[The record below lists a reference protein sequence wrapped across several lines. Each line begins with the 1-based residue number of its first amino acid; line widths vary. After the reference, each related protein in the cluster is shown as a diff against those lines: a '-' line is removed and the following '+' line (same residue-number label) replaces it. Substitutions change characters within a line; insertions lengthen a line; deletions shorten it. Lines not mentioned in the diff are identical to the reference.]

1 MTKSGKCQGTLSS
14 KYGMTVS
21 SCPFKESE
29 SSLFTSVARKLRPT
43 CANPPPLLLSI
54 SALFFGYCKSCIKL
68 PLRCRA
74 CTVFKAGF
82 RSQWGTLAQN
92 AAFFQLC
99 ESLLL
104 SNALEI
110 NKPRS
115 GLINDLLQERQIN
128 DLTTSQVTKARKNC
142 VCRLDALFCL
152 IFSPVLGLLVR
163 RLFRRYPY
171 HRN

>member
-1 MTKSGKCQGTLSS
+1 MLTFFPLKGGAYLRRGAGGGGFIEDIRYLKLVSGHNGELSNRM
-14 KYGMTVS
+14 GRI
-21 SCPFKESE
+21 C
-29 SSLFTSVARKLRPT
+29 
-43 CANPPPLLLSI
+43 
-54 SALFFGYCKSCIKL
+54 
-68 PLRCRA
+68 
-74 CTVFKAGF
+74 
-82 RSQWGTLAQN
+82 
-92 AAFFQLC
+92 QLC
-99 ESLLL
+99 QSSLL

-115 GLINDLLQERQIN
+115 GLINDLLQERQIH
-128 DLTTSQVTKARKNC
+128 DLTTSQVTKARKDC

>member
-1 MTKSGKCQGTLSS
+1 MLILPLSFSPSVLCFSDTVNPVLSS
-14 KYGMTVS
+14 PYVVEHVRYLKLVS
-21 SCPFKESE
+21 GHNGELSHRTLRICQLCQ
-29 SSLFTSVARKLRPT
+29 SLF
-43 CANPPPLLLSI
+43 
-54 SALFFGYCKSCIKL
+54 
-68 PLRCRA
+68 
-74 CTVFKAGF
+74 
-82 RSQWGTLAQN
+82 
-92 AAFFQLC
+92 
-99 ESLLL
+99 L
-104 SNALEI
+104 SNLLKI

-115 GLINDLLQERQIN
+115 GLINYLLQERQIN

>member
-1 MTKSGKCQGTLSS
+1 MRRGGRGGFIEDVPYLKLVSGHNGELSHRTLRI
-14 KYGMTVS
+14 
-21 SCPFKESE
+21 C
-29 SSLFTSVARKLRPT
+29 
-43 CANPPPLLLSI
+43 
-54 SALFFGYCKSCIKL
+54 
-68 PLRCRA
+68 
-74 CTVFKAGF
+74 
-82 RSQWGTLAQN
+82 
-92 AAFFQLC
+92 QLC
-99 ESLLL
+99 QSLLL
-104 SNALEI
+104 SNVLKI

-128 DLTTSQVTKARKNC
+128 DSTTSRVTKARKNC